1 MSAALDCRA
10 GHQLPRPHAACPRCH
25 RQTIIEAVCAAD
37 PTLPRAQG
45 SAAVD
50 AVATHPAVLRS
61 LAAALDA
68 DPNALVVGAPPVIGR
83 LLGQLRAVGSVLAV
97 PVCVRCGRTDRP
109 LTRSDVGGVCPR
121 CRRRQLA
128 TACTRCGI
136 IKPVAARDEHRRPV
150 CARCADRPQR
160 RCGRCGRIRRIAL
173 RATGTEPD
181 ICDGCY
187 QGHHAVCVCCQRRRP
202 CSFVTEGRPT
212 CQNCR
217 PRATAACAHCGQDRP
232 PTARWPE
239 GPVCDPC
246 YTAAL
251 RRRGVCT
258 GCGQLTRLVAPPGPG
273 ATTCTDC
280 AGLPASHMSGHVCGD
295 CGIEDKLYERGRCAP
310 CTLQRR
316 TREIL
321 RGGGED
327 IPAQLTAVYQA
338 IIATPTPRS
347 ALNWLRKGA
356 GARLLAEIATGDL
369 PATHEALDAHPYRH
383 AAHYLRQLLVANQ
396 VLPPRDEA
404 LASTEHFLADTLADI
419 ASDTDRR
426 LVATYATWRVL
437 RRLRRSAERSARPRT
452 YTRHAHLK
460 ITAATRF
467 LAWLAQRHTTLTTA
481 GQADIDDWLTT
492 RPAAYDVGDFLL
504 WAAERG
510 HCHPFTVPTP
520 GRNTGT
526 ATGDAQRWAHD
537 ARLLHNN
544 DLELTDRVAGAL
556 LLLYGQQLSR
566 ITAMTTEQVRRRDD
580 QVFLRLGRDEITIPE
595 PLATLLITL
604 TRDSRRYTGVGSPA
618 TTWLF
623 PGLHPGRPL
632 TAARLGERLR
642 KLGIHAQPGRRA
654 ALASLAAQLPAAV
667 LADLL
672 DLHPTTAVR
681 WVRDAD
687 GDWNRYAAQ
696 LTQTT
701 NHQP

>member
-1 MSAALDCRA
+1 MSAALECRA
-10 GHQLPRPHAACPRCH
+10 GHLLPRPHAACRQCH
-25 RQTIIEAVCAAD
+25 RQVIINAVCAAD
-37 PTLPRAQG
+37 PTLPSAQVA
-45 SAAVD
+45 AAVD
-50 AVATHPAVLRS
+50 AVATHPAVLRV

-68 DPNALVVGAPPVIGR
+68 DPTALVVGAPPVIGR
-83 LLGQLRAVGSVLAV
+83 LLAQLRTVGSVLAV
-97 PVCVRCGRTDRP
+97 PGCVRCGRTDRP
-109 LTRSDVGGVCPR
+109 LTCSDAGGVCPR

-136 IKPVAARDEHRRPV
+136 IKPVAARDEHKRPV

-160 RCGRCGRIRRIAL
+160 HCGRCGRIRRIAL
-173 RATGTEPD
+173 RATQTQPD
-181 ICDGCY
+181 ICQGCY
-187 QGHHAVCVCCQRRRP
+187 QGRMAVCVCCQRRRP
-202 CSFVTEGRPT
+202 CAFAAEGRPT

-217 PRATAACAHCGQDRP
+217 PRVTAVCAHCGQHRP

-251 RRRGVCT
+251 RRRGICT
-258 GCGQLTRLVAPPGPG
+258 GCGQLTRLAAPPGPG

-280 AGLPASHMSGHVCGD
+280 AGLPTSHLSGHVCGD
-295 CGIEDKLYERGRCAP
+295 CGIEDKLYERTRCAP
-310 CTLQRR
+310 CALRR
-316 TREIL
+316 RARQIL

-327 IPAQLTAVYQA
+327 IPVQLTTVYEA
-338 IIATPTPRS
+338 IIATRTPRS

-356 GARLLAEIATGDL
+356 GARLLAEIATGEL
-369 PATHEALDAHPYRH
+369 PATHEALDTHPHHRS
-383 AAHYLRQLLVANQ
+383 AHYLRQLLVANQ

-404 LASTEHFLADTLADI
+404 LASTERFLAHLLADI

-426 LVATYATWRVL
+426 LVAAYASWRVL
-437 RRLRRSAERSARPRT
+437 RRLRHTAERNTRPRT

-460 ITAATRF
+460 IAAAARF
-467 LAWLAQRHTTLTTA
+467 LGWLAQRGTTLTDTT
-481 GQADIDDWLTT
+481 QADLDDWLTGG
-492 RPAAYDVGDFLL
+492 PARYDIRDFLL
-504 WAAERG
+504 WAAERR
-510 HCHPFTVPTP
+510 HCRPFAVPNP
-520 GRNTGT
+520 GRNPGT
-526 ATGDAQRWAHD
+526 ATDDAQRWTHL
-537 ARLLHNN
+537 ARLLH
-544 DLELTDRVAGAL
+544 DETLELTDRVAGAL

-566 ITAMTTEQVRRRDD
+566 ITAITTEQVHHRDN

-604 TRDSRRYTGVGSPA
+604 TRNSRYSTSA
-618 TTWLF
+618 SWLF

-632 TAARLGERLR
+632 TPARLGERLR
-642 KLGIHAQPGRRA
+642 KLGIHAQPSRRA
-654 ALASLAAQLPAAV
+654 ALTSLAAQLPAAV
-667 LADLL
+667 LADLI

-681 WVRDAD
+681 WIRDAG